1 MNPTDSKQERE
12 NRATQALIAASLH
25 QDESIV
31 APAVIAKYMHG
42 NSALT
47 AEEEKALE
55 KQGSEFSVK
64 EAVSQIPALACD
76 ADVILALHRNKPK
89 RGFSADTEE
98 ELQRKRQ
105 ELQERLRKNREN
117 NDREG

>member
-12 NRATQALIAASLH
+12 NRAAQALIAASLH
-25 QDESIV
+25 QDESVV

-42 NSALT
+42 DSALT

-55 KQGSEFSVK
+55 KQGREFSFK
-64 EAVSQIPALACD
+64 QAGSQTPVLACD
-76 ADVILALHRNKPK
+76 SDVILALHRNKPK
-89 RGFSADTEE
+89 RGFSSDTEA
-98 ELQRKRQ
+98 ELLRKRQ

-117 NDREG
+117 NSREG